1 MKNRFYFILLVIFV
15 FLNIGLGSWGL
26 AETSEARYAE
36 ISREMALSGDYLHP
50 TLLGIQ
56 HYHKPPVTYYIT
68 AIGYKIFGINEFGAR
83 FFLSVALI
91 LQLLFVFK
99 IGRLLFKEEKIAFFS
114 ALIYFSFPVVLIAA
128 RNLTTDA
135 YLTTFILWSIYFWLQ
150 YKNGKPAFY
159 LYGFYALLGIAFLI
173 KGPVALLPVIVF
185 IGCWKLVYKE
195 KFQFSSRTLLGSL
208 LFLIVTG
215 SWFAAIIIDK
225 PQLWNYFIEEQ
236 IINRTIAA
244 QNFHRD
250 QPFWYYLVLAPL
262 LGFPWL
268 VFIILDLK
276 RKFRTIVKEK
286 SITLIISVTIVIL
299 LFIFS
304 AFSSKLVLYILP
316 IYSFISLLCGYILFN
331 SDGKWLNIYVR
342 IYIGLFALL
351 LLGLIAEALGG
362 WIFLEWKY
370 AILLILFTAGVGI
383 YLIKYPGINNQFQLI
398 YLGVS
403 FSICLLLT
411 DALFSS
417 GNPYMINSAK
427 ELIGFAKQ
435 NSRKDFNRLIV
446 YDYLLPSASFYLDE
460 EIVTVENTNFN
471 AQREI
476 RFEKAAFYKGNFL
489 DIKQKEDFQRFKDL
503 MREKGNILIE
513 RKNHPVNDS
522 LKYLFKNF
530 SHCEEMNKWIIYY

>member
-1 MKNRFYFILLVIFV
+1 MLV
-15 FLNIGLGSWGL
+15 
-26 AETSEARYAE
+26 
-36 ISREMALSGDYLHP
+36 
-50 TLLGIQ
+50 
-56 HYHKPPVTYYIT
+56 
-68 AIGYKIFGINEFGAR
+68 
-83 FFLSVALI
+83 
-91 LQLLFVFK
+91 
-99 IGRLLFKEEKIAFFS
+99 
-114 ALIYFSFPVVLIAA
+114 AA

-173 KGPVALLPVIVF
+173 KGPVALLPVTVF

-208 LFLIVTG
+208 LFLIVAG

-244 QNFHRD
+244 QNFHRN
-250 QPFWYYLVLAPL
+250 QPYWYYLVLAPL

-351 LLGLIAEALGG
+351 LLGLIVGGLGS
-362 WIFLEWKY
+362 WIFLDAKY

-383 YLIKYPGINNQFQLI
+383 YLIKYPGINRHFQLI
-398 YLGVS
+398 YLGMS
-403 FSICLLLT
+403 FSICLLFSY
-411 DALFSS
+411 ALFSS

-435 NSRKDFNRLIV
+435 KSGKDFNRLII
-446 YDYLLPSASFYLDE
+446 YDYLLPSASFYIDD

-471 AQREI
+471 AQREV
-476 RFEKAAFYKGNFL
+476 RFKKAAFYKGNFL
-489 DIKQKEDFQRFKDL
+489 DIKQKDDFQRFKNL

-513 RKNHPVNDS
+513 RKDHPVNDS

-530 SHCEEMNKWIIYY
+530 SHFEEMKKWIIYY

>member
-1 MKNRFYFILLVIFV
+1 MKNRFYFILLVIFI

-83 FFLSVALI
+83 FFLSGALI
-91 LQLLFVFK
+91 LQLFFVFK

-135 YLTTFILWSIYFWLQ
+135 YLTTFILWSTYFWLQ
-150 YKNGKPAFY
+150 YKKGKSAYY
-159 LYGFYALLGIAFLI
+159 LYGFYVMLGLAFLT
-173 KGPVALLPVIVF
+173 KGPVALLPVLVF
-185 IGCWKLVYKE
+185 IGSWKSVNKE
-195 KFQFSSRTLLGSL
+195 KLQFSIHTLLGSL
-208 LFLIVTG
+208 LFLIVAG

-236 IINRTIAA
+236 IVNRTIAA

-268 VFIILDLK
+268 VFIIFDLK
-276 RKFRTIVKEK
+276 RKLRTIVHEK
-286 SITLIISVTIVIL
+286 SIAFILAITIVSL

-316 IYSFISLLCGYILFN
+316 IYSFISLLAGYILFH
-331 SDGKWLNIYVR
+331 STVKWINTYVN

-351 LLGLIAEALGG
+351 ILGLIVGGLGG
-362 WIFLEWKY
+362 WIFLDGKY
-370 AILLILFTAGVGI
+370 VILLILFTAGIGI
-383 YLIKYPGINNQFQLI
+383 YFIKYPGINQNFRLI
-398 YLGVS
+398 YLGMS
-403 FSICLLLT
+403 FSICLLFT
-411 DALFSS
+411 DVLFSS

-427 ELIGFAKQ
+427 ELMGFVKQ
-435 NSRKDFNRLIV
+435 KSGKDFNRLIV
-446 YDYLLPSASFYLDE
+446 YDYLLPSASFYLDD
-460 EIVTVENTNFN
+460 EIVTVENVNFN

-476 RFEKAAFYKGNFL
+476 RFEKAAFYKKNFL
-489 DIKQKEDFQRFKDL
+489 DLRQKDDLRRFKDL
-503 MREKGNILIE
+503 LREKGNILIE
-513 RKNHPVNDS
+513 RKGHPMNDS
-522 LKYLFKNF
+522 LGYILKKF
-530 SHCEEMNKWIIYY
+530 SQCEEMDKWIIYY

>member
-36 ISREMALSGDYLHP
+36 ISREMVLSGDYLHP

-56 HYHKPPVTYYIT
+56 HYHKPPATYYIT

-91 LQLLFVFK
+91 LQLFFVFK
-99 IGRLLFKEEKIAFFS
+99 IGKLLFKEEKIAFFS

-150 YKNGKPAFY
+150 YKDGKRAFY
-159 LYGFYALLGIAFLI
+159 LYGFYALLGLAFLT

-195 KFQFSSRTLLGSL
+195 KLQFSIRTLLGSL
-208 LFLIVTG
+208 LFLIVAG
-215 SWFAAIIIDK
+215 SWFTAIIIDK
-225 PQLWNYFIEEQ
+225 PQLWDYFIDEQ
-236 IINRTIAA
+236 IVKRTIAA
-244 QNFHRD
+244 QSFHRN

-268 VFIILDLK
+268 FFIVLDLK
-276 RKFRTIVKEK
+276 RKFRAIVKER
-286 SITLIISVTIVIL
+286 SIAIMLSITIVIL
-299 LFIFS
+299 MLIFS

-316 IYSFISLLCGYILFN
+316 IYSFISLLAGYILFN
-331 SDGKWLNIYVR
+331 STGKWINIYVN
-342 IYIGLFALL
+342 IYMVLFALL
-351 LLGLIAEALGG
+351 LLGLIVGGLGS
-362 WIFLEWKY
+362 WIFMDGIY
-370 AILLILFTAGVGI
+370 TILLILFTAGIGI
-383 YLIKYPGINNQFQLI
+383 YLWKYSSTNQHFQLI
-398 YLGVS
+398 YLGMS

-411 DALFSS
+411 DALFSA

-427 ELIGFAKQ
+427 ELMGFAKQ
-435 NSRKDFNRLIV
+435 KSGKDLNRLIV
-446 YDYLLPSASFYLDE
+446 YDYLLPSASFYLDD

-471 AQREI
+471 AQRET
-476 RFEKAAFYKGNFL
+476 RFEKAAIYKRNFL
-489 DIKQKEDFQRFKDL
+489 DLKQKEDLQRFKDL
-503 MREKGNILIE
+503 MLEKGNILIE
-513 RKNHPVNDS
+513 RKGHQMNDS
-522 LKYLFKNF
+522 LDYILKNF
-530 SHCEEMNKWIIYY
+530 SQCEEMNKWIIYY

>member
-1 MKNRFYFILLVIFV
+1 MKNRFYFILLVLFG

-36 ISREMALSGDYLHP
+36 ISREMVLSGDYLHP

-56 HYHKPPVTYYIT
+56 HFHKPPVTYYIT

-91 LQLLFVFK
+91 LQLFFVFK
-99 IGRLLFKEEKIAFFS
+99 IGMLLFKEEKIAFFS

-135 YLTTFILWSIYFWLQ
+135 YLTTFILWSIYFWIQ
-150 YKNGKPAFY
+150 YKNGKSAFY
-159 LYGFYALLGIAFLI
+159 LYGFYAMLGLAFLI
-173 KGPVALLPVIVF
+173 KGPIALLPVTVF
-185 IGCWKLVYKE
+185 IGCWKLVNKE
-195 KFQFSSRTLLGSL
+195 KLQFSHRTLLGSL
-208 LFLIVTG
+208 LFLIVAG

-236 IINRTIAA
+236 IVNRTIAA
-244 QNFHRD
+244 QTFHRD
-250 QPFWYYLVLAPL
+250 QPFWYYLALAPL

-276 RKFRTIVKEK
+276 RKLRTIVFEK
-286 SITLIISVTIVIL
+286 SIALVISVTIVIL
-299 LFIFS
+299 LVIFS

-316 IYSFISLLCGYILFN
+316 IYSFISLLGGYILFN
-331 SDGKWLNIYVR
+331 SIGKWISIYVR
-342 IYIGLFALL
+342 IYFGLFVLL
-351 LLGLIAEALGG
+351 LLGLIVGGLGG
-362 WIFLEWKY
+362 WIFLDGKY
-370 AILLILFTAGVGI
+370 AILLILSTAGIAI
-383 YLIKYPGINNQFQLI
+383 YLIKYPGINQQFQLI
-398 YLGVS
+398 YLGMF
-403 FSICLLLT
+403 FSICLLFT

-417 GNPYMINSAK
+417 GNPYIINSAK

-435 NSRKDFNRLIV
+435 KSGKDFNRLIV
-446 YDYLLPSASFYLDE
+446 YDYLLPSASFYLND
-460 EIVTVENTNFN
+460 EIVTVENTNYK
-471 AQREI
+471 AQRET
-476 RFEKAAFYKGNFL
+476 RFEKAELYKRNFL
-489 DIKQKEDFQRFKDL
+489 DLKQKEDLQRFKDL

-513 RKNHPVNDS
+513 RKGHLVNDS
-522 LKYLFKNF
+522 LKYLIKNF

>member
-36 ISREMALSGDYLHP
+36 ISREMVLSGDYLHP

-56 HYHKPPVTYYIT
+56 HYHKPPITYYIT

-91 LQLLFVFK
+91 LQLFFVFK

-135 YLTTFILWSIYFWLQ
+135 YLATFILWSIYNWLQ
-150 YKNGKPAFY
+150 YKKGKPAFY
-159 LYGFYALLGIAFLI
+159 LYAFYAMLGLAFLT

-185 IGCWKLVYKE
+185 ISCWKWIYKE
-195 KFQFSSRTLLGSL
+195 KLQFSKHTLLGNL
-208 LFLIVTG
+208 LFLIVAG

-225 PQLWNYFIEEQ
+225 PQLWNYFIDEQ
-236 IINRTIAA
+236 IVNRTIAA

-268 VFIILDLK
+268 VFIVLDLK
-276 RKFRTIVKEK
+276 RKFRAILKEK
-286 SITLIISVTIVIL
+286 SITLILVITIVSS

-316 IYSFISLLCGYILFN
+316 IYSFISLLAGYILFT
-331 SDGKWLNIYVR
+331 STGKWINIYVR
-342 IYIGLFALL
+342 VYIGLFSLL
-351 LLGLIAEALGG
+351 LLGLIVGGLGG
-362 WIFLEWKY
+362 WVLLDVKY

-383 YLIKYPGINNQFQLI
+383 YLIKYPGIDQRFQLI
-398 YLGVS
+398 YLGMS
-403 FSICLLLT
+403 FSICLLFT

-427 ELIGFAKQ
+427 ELMGFAKQ
-435 NSRKDFNRLIV
+435 KSGKDFNRLIV
-446 YDYLLPSASFYLDE
+446 YDYLLPSPSFYLDD
-460 EIVTVENTNFN
+460 EIVTVENANFKS
-471 AQREI
+471 QREI
-476 RFEKAAFYKGNFL
+476 RFEKAAFYKRNFL
-489 DIKQKEDFQRFKDL
+489 DLKQKEDMQRFKDL

-513 RKNHPVNDS
+513 RKGHPMNDS
-522 LKYLFKNF
+522 LDYILKNF
-530 SHCEEMNKWIIYY
+530 SQCEEMNKWIIYY

>member
-36 ISREMALSGDYLHP
+36 ISREMTLSGDYLHP

-83 FFLSVALI
+83 FFLSCALI
-91 LQLLFVFK
+91 LQLFFVFK

-135 YLTTFILWSIYFWLQ
+135 YLTTFILWSIYYWLQ
-150 YKNGKPAFY
+150 YKKGKPAIY
-159 LYGFYALLGIAFLI
+159 LYGFYALLGLAFLT

-195 KFQFSSRTLLGSL
+195 KLQFSIRTLLGSL
-208 LFLIVTG
+208 LFLIVAG

-225 PQLWNYFIEEQ
+225 PQLWDYFIEEQ
-236 IINRTIAA
+236 IVNRTIAA
-244 QNFHRD
+244 QSFHRD

-268 VFIILDLK
+268 VFIVLDLK
-276 RKFRTIVKEK
+276 RKFRAILKEK
-286 SITLIISVTIVIL
+286 SITLILVITIVSS

-316 IYSFISLLCGYILFN
+316 IYSFISLLAGYILFN
-331 SDGKWLNIYVR
+331 SSGKWINTYIN

-351 LLGLIAEALGG
+351 ISGLIVGGLGS
-362 WIFLEWKY
+362 WISLDGKY

-383 YLIKYPGINNQFQLI
+383 YLWKYSGLNQRLQLI
-398 YLGVS
+398 YLGMS

-411 DALFSS
+411 YAVFSS

-427 ELIGFAKQ
+427 ELVTYAKQ
-435 NSRKDFNRLIV
+435 KSGKDFNRLIV
-446 YDYLLPSASFYLDE
+446 YDYLLPSASFYLDD
-460 EIVTVENTNFN
+460 EIVTVENTNYT
-471 AQREI
+471 AQREVK
-476 RFEKAAFYKGNFL
+476 FEKVAHYKRNFL
-489 DIKQKEDFQRFKDL
+489 DLKQKEDLQRFKDL
-503 MREKGNILIE
+503 MQEKGNILIE
-513 RKNHPVNDS
+513 RKDHRVSNS
-522 LKYLFKNF
+522 LDYLLKNF
-530 SHCEEMNKWIIYY
+530 SQCEEMNKWIIYY